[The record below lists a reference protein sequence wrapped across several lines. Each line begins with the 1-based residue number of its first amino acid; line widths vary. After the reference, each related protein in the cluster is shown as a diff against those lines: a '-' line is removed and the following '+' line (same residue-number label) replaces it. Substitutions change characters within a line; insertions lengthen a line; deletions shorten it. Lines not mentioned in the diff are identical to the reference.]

1 MMAPA
6 LRRLH
11 ISLLPALGRPER
23 GGSTRWMEPHTPTIA
38 RVMPMEIRR
47 WDSFSATNASQSEGN
62 LAYSYLTDL
71 KALVCILLT
80 GCQAVLAAPTGADTY
95 LSPTALVAT
104 EDGKTLYIAGATAK
118 QVLGFNTAK
127 REVSC
132 SIPMPQ
138 APSGLALS
146 ADHARLFVTCAAP
159 ESEVCVIDLNKSK
172 VVETMSAG
180 HTALAPVISPDCKTL
195 YVCNRFNNNVSVI
208 DLVAGKEVRRIAV
221 QREPVAAGITR
232 DGKYLL
238 VANHLPLGRA
248 DVAYVSAVVSVI
260 DLAAGKVSKE
270 LQLPNGS
277 ASLKDLRVSPD
288 GKYAA
293 VTHLAGRFNRI
304 TTQLNYGWMNVN
316 AMTLID
322 LAGMEIVNT
331 LLLDNVDRGAPN
343 PWGMA
348 FSSDGAALVITH
360 AGTHEMSVVDF
371 PNLVAHLLSL
381 RATASPGQ
389 AIDPNL
395 AFQAHPELADD
406 LPFLAGARQRVKLAT
421 NDLGPRAVVV
431 VGHTAY
437 VANYFSDTLSA
448 VDLSAPRL
456 AAESIPLGPK
466 REMDVVRK
474 GEFYFHD
481 ARICLQTWQSCS
493 SCHPGE
499 ARVDGLNWDL
509 LNDGTGNPK
518 NTKSL
523 LLAHRTPPAMS
534 LGIRADARA
543 AVRSGIQHI
552 LFTTQ
557 AEEVP
562 AAIDEY
568 LKSLQ
573 TVPSPHLVHGKPSEA
588 AKRGEAVFSRAG
600 CAECHPP
607 PIFTDLRQYEVGTR
621 RSFDKPGDKFDTPTL
636 IEVWR
641 TAPYLHDGS
650 AVTVRDFLTTRNRHD
665 RHGKT
670 SALTNEELEDLCAYV
685 LSL

>member
-1 MMAPA
+1 MRGTIHRAVE
-6 LRRLH
+6 RVRL
-11 ISLLPALGRPER
+11 
-23 GGSTRWMEPHTPTIA
+23 
-38 RVMPMEIRR
+38 
-47 WDSFSATNASQSEGN
+47 
-62 LAYSYLTDL
+62 
-71 KALVCILLT
+71 LVL
-80 GCQAVLAAPTGADTY
+80 CQAVLAAPTSGDIY
-95 LSPTALVAT
+95 LSPTVLVAT
-104 EDGKTLYIAGATAK
+104 EDGKTLYIAGVTAK

-127 REVSC
+127 REVLC

-172 VVETMSAG
+172 VVETISAG
-180 HTALAPVISPDCKTL
+180 HTALAPVISPDGRTL
-195 YVCNRFNNNVSVI
+195 YVCNRFNSNVSVI

-260 DLAAGKVSKE
+260 DLAAGKVTKE

-293 VTHLAGRFNRI
+293 VTHLTGRFNRI
-304 TTQLNYGWMNVN
+304 TTQLDYGWMSVN

-322 LAGMEIVNT
+322 LAGMEIINT
-331 LLLDNVDRGAPN
+331 LLLDNLDHGAAN

-348 FSSDGAALVITH
+348 FSSDGAALVVTH
-360 AGTHEMSVVDF
+360 AGTHEISVIDF

-381 RATASPGQ
+381 RATANPGQ
-389 AIDPNL
+389 VVDPNL
-395 AFQAHPELADD
+395 AFQAQPELADD

-431 VGHTAY
+431 VRHTAY

-448 VDLSAPRL
+448 VDLSAPGF

-481 ARICLQTWQSCS
+481 AGICLQTWQSCS
-493 SCHPGE
+493 SCHPGD

-509 LNDGTGNPK
+509 INDGIGNPK

-523 LLAHRTPPAMS
+523 LLAHQTPPAMW
-534 LGIRADARA
+534 LGVRETAES
-543 AVRSGIQHI
+543 AVRAGIKHI
-552 LFTTQ
+552 LFTKQ
-557 AEEVP
+557 PEEVA
-562 AAIDEY
+562 AAIDAY
-568 LKSLQ
+568 LKSLKP
-573 TVPSPHLVHGKPSEA
+573 VPSPDLLHGKPSEA
-588 AKRGEAVFSRAG
+588 AKRGETVFSRVG
-600 CAECHPP
+600 CAACHPP
-607 PIFTDLRQYEVGTR
+607 PLFTNLHQYEVGTR
-621 RSFDKPGDKFDTPTL
+621 RPFDKPADKFDTPTL
-636 IEVWR
+636 IEAWR

-650 AVTVRDFLTTRNRHD
+650 AATVRDVLTTRNRHD

-670 SALTNEELEDLCAYV
+670 SALTNEELDDLCAYV